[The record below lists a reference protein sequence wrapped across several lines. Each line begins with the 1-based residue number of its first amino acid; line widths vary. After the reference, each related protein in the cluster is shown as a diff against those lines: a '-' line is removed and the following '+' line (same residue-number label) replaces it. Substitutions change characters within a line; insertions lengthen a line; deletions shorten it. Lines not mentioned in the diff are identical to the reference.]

1 MPKQLNKYSH
11 SILSLKRPSN
21 KISAREA
28 DQKNRAE
35 TLYDSAYIISMCLNN
50 QRLLIM
56 ISFKGLI
63 CK

>member
-1 MPKQLNKYSH
+1 MPKQSNKYNH

-35 TLYDSAYIISMCLNN
+35 TFYDSAYVISMCLNN